1 MKSSGFEAIFYKG
14 FILSRFIPIS
24 ASAVLCWSVL
34 NVDVCVRVHEIGVLL
49 FKIESVI
56 ASMFGLISVLLKP
69 LQCLSLYYDLHSL
82 FISSSFILH
91 LLSLFP
97 LLSLETSHCSP
108 TEIAWYSLRR
118 KCSFPSPCL
127 NSWSHPHSLHAEE
140 LWFLGAL
147 VIAPQKH
154 LFHYFVTV
162 AFLESRSHLIYL
174 HIHTAWCSLSI
185 QMSFE

>member
-1 MKSSGFEAIFYKG
+1 M
-14 FILSRFIPIS
+14 
-24 ASAVLCWSVL
+24 
-34 NVDVCVRVHEIGVLL
+34 DVCVRVHEIGVLL

-108 TEIAWYSLRR
+108 T
-118 KCSFPSPCL
+118 
-127 NSWSHPHSLHAEE
+127 
-140 LWFLGAL
+140 
-147 VIAPQKH
+147 
-154 LFHYFVTV
+154 
-162 AFLESRSHLIYL
+162 
-174 HIHTAWCSLSI
+174 
-185 QMSFE
+185 